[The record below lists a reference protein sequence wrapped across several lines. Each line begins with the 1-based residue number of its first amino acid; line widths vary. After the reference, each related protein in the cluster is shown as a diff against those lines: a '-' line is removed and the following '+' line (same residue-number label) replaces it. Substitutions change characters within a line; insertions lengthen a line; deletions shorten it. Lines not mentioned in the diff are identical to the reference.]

1 MTAPGYEFYVGV
13 FGSIS
18 SFIKSILKS
27 LVVPVI

>member
-1 MTAPGYEFYVGV
+1 MTAPGDESYLRV

-18 SFIKSILKS
+18 SFIKFILKS